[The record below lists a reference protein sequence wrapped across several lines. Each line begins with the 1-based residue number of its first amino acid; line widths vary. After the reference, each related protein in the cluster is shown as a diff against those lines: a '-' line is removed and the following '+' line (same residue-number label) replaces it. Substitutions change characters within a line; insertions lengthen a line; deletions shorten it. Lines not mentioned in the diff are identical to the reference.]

1 MDERIIV
8 PYSAGAA
15 AKKFYVQTSYE
26 VKEFGLTPMYL
37 KPGSYVNGIK
47 VIAQGLE
54 IRDIER
60 LKKTYRLGNGDYTN
74 PKDWCKM
81 RGSGIVTD
89 GTDEFQAEVHW
100 YECPN
105 VGKVEFKVKNIFS

>member
-15 AKKFYVQTSYE
+15 AKKIYVQASYE
-26 VKEFGLTPMYL
+26 IKEFGLNPMYL
-37 KPGSYVNGIK
+37 KPGSYVYGIK
-47 VIAQGLE
+47 IIAQGLE

-60 LKKTYRLGNGDYTN
+60 LKETYRLSNGGYTN

-89 GTDEFQAEVHW
+89 GTNEFRVEVHW

-105 VGKVEFKVKNIFS
+105 VGKVEFKVKKYI